1 MFPLK
6 YFLIFIMVFVC
17 LLRTIFHCGS
27 TLRAVCIGRR
37 SYMAHGLS
45 QSWIHSEWAF
55 TSTKGGF
62 ICCECA
68 FSLLQMRLHRKCT
81 FSFQRKCIWLSKIPF
96 GREKL
101 TFQKSLLFTN
111 FTFTEEAHSQ
121 QEKSESKQWRG
132 LRAARHTGGY
142 VTSGGRAL
150 TGQNSPSVERMHLYT
165 KGASSAWKG
174 PFSCCEC
181 AFGCCECAFTV
192 NPRLTQIARH
202 RRKPKEMYL
211 RRRNNHSV
219 WLTGFRTKV
228 SQDIESFAA
237 DNWMEY

>member
-1 MFPLK
+1 MLFLGELYSDLNEKVFPLK
-6 YFLIFIMVFVC
+6 YFLIFKMVLCGCCVKS
-17 LLRTIFHCGS
+17 TNYFHCGS
-27 TLRAVCIGRR
+27 TLAAVCIGRL
-37 SYMAHGLS
+37 SIIQCMARGLS

-55 TSTKGGF
+55 TPTKGGF

-132 LRAARHTGGY
+132 LRAARHTGG
-142 VTSGGRAL
+142 
-150 TGQNSPSVERMHLYT
+150 
-165 KGASSAWKG
+165 
-174 PFSCCEC
+174 
-181 AFGCCECAFTV
+181 
-192 NPRLTQIARH
+192 
-202 RRKPKEMYL
+202 
-211 RRRNNHSV
+211 
-219 WLTGFRTKV
+219 
-228 SQDIESFAA
+228 
-237 DNWMEY
+237 